1 VAEIDTKDT
10 KYFFSTLLTAVL
22 SHHLAWVYTVSRTN
36 DARHSRN
43 SKSLAVLAESHPY
56 NPLWAQLGDLFG
68 AVTQPLKVTRTIVTG
83 QSYTLVCRLLYLL
96 TYFIRCSEIQPGVV
110 DSMECPSRPPNTCSE
125 PPSQRIPL
133 SMAAQLEDSGDMSR
147 ASSAVTMCPSPHTPA
162 PHDKEHPL
170 VRTHPFSFR
179 SPVPT
184 TPEPRSHCS
193 SGHEFQRSAS
203 GSMDVSDMHSTCRSG
218 SSTDATVF
226 SSLQGNRTP
235 KKTPSDSLDS
245 HHSHHSHSSHHSH
258 HSHSSQHSHHSRNS
272 HRKNSSSATA
282 ATEDDRQP
290 LSATIE
296 SVPVKIRIPRDTMQ
310 AALNV
315 PQPTTSATVPFLLS
329 PERYNDDSESRSSAS
344 EYTMDRHLQAAD
356 EEIENSDPVDDVAP
370 LPGATKQKPLW
381 HYKRSTEMCASL
393 ASLESMG
400 MCVVDSGH
408 VRFDLARSYAS
419 PTNGASPPLPYR

>member
-110 DSMECPSRPPNTCSE
+110 DSMECPSRPPNTC
-125 PPSQRIPL
+125 
-133 SMAAQLEDSGDMSR
+133 
-147 ASSAVTMCPSPHTPA
+147 
-162 PHDKEHPL
+162 
-170 VRTHPFSFR
+170 
-179 SPVPT
+179 
-184 TPEPRSHCS
+184 

-370 LPGATKQKPLW
+370 LPGATKQKPSW